1 MLSLL
6 GAIQPFSQ
14 CLEVDCI
21 FNVHRRLEPLTCFLG
36 VIAICG
42 SVKYSLCASLNILH
56 NYCVNHVMNLQIEN
70 FVIQFL
76 RWLLFP
82 LLSVEVLIIT
92 MHEIVVFTQIYCILS
107 YIISLSCFLCNFLC
121 PFEESLLSN
130 FMMPISK
137 AHVLYYHIYEE
148 I

>member
-36 VIAICG
+36 VITICG

-56 NYCVNHVMNLQIEN
+56 NDCVNHVMNLQIEN

-76 RWLLFP
+76 HWLLFP

-92 MHEIVVFTQIYCILS
+92 MHENMKVVFT
-107 YIISLSCFLCNFLC
+107 
-121 PFEESLLSN
+121 
-130 FMMPISK
+130 
-137 AHVLYYHIYEE
+137 
-148 I
+148 